1 MLRNKELKELEML
14 QKKYC
19 DNDEIYRL
27 IDLSLMVYQKKNIE
41 TDNFLS
47 ELRFD
52 LVKALNTLTGEKLKG
67 GIISNG

>member
-1 MLRNKELKELEML
+1 MLRNKELKEWEIL

-19 DNDEIYRL
+19 DNDDIYRL

>member
-19 DNDEIYRL
+19 DNDDIYRL
-27 IDLSLMVYQKKNIE
+27 IDLSLMLYQKNKTE
-41 TDNFLS
+41 TNNFLS

-52 LVKALNTLTGEKLKG
+52 LVNALKSLSNEKLRG

>member
-19 DNDEIYRL
+19 DNDDIYRL
-27 IDLSLMVYQKKNIE
+27 IDLSLMLYQKNKTE
-41 TDNFLS
+41 TNNFLS

-52 LVKALNTLTGEKLKG
+52 LVNALKSLSNEKLRG
-67 GIISNG
+67 GI